1 MNKGSMVLYCGAE
14 HDFKGRNNF
23 TKKKAYKV
31 LAGQGDGVPRN
42 DGKLGAF
49 IQNEHQFVVEDDR
62 GNLRVQTITSKD
74 WKLIKEVESTYV
86 PKPEYKSPIQLTTSL
101 C

>member
-1 MNKGSMVLYCGAE
+1 MNKGSIVKLIGMFYY
-14 HDFKGRNNF
+14 GRPTNLTLN
-23 TKKKAYKV
+23 KEYKV

-42 DGKLGAF
+42 DGKLGAY
-49 IQNEHQFVVEDDR
+49 IQDDHTFVIEDDR
-62 GNLRVQTITSKD
+62 GNLRVQTINSPAWELVKAA
-74 WKLIKEVESTYV
+74 ESNYL

>member
-1 MNKGSMVLYCGAE
+1 MNKGSKVLFVGSNHPY
-14 HDFKGRNNF
+14 F
-23 TKKKAYKV
+23 TKGHVHKV
-31 LAGQGDGVPRN
+31 LAGRGDGVPRN

-49 IQNEHQFVVEDDR
+49 IQNDFQFVVEDAK
-62 GNLRVQTITSKD
+62 GNLRLVSMKSGN
-74 WKLIKEVESTYV
+74 WKILEEAKSAYV